1 MDNQFEQG
9 KFIGKKASEIL
20 AMERKQKLLTQQAQD
35 IIQQSAKL
43 QKETELNRGILFNMI
58 TRLQE
63 SIPHELPGK
72 FTVNGLLIDISGG
85 AQSLYIQEVPELINH
100 LEGEPTS

>member
-20 AMERKQKLLTQQAQD
+20 ALERKQKLL
-35 IIQQSAKL
+35 IQQSKEL
-43 QKETELNRGILFNMI
+43 QKEANLDRSILFNMI
-58 TRLQE
+58 THLQE
-63 SIPHELPGK
+63 STPHELPGR

-85 AQSLYIQEVPELINH
+85 EHSIHIQEVPELINH